1 MLPEWVERIRFVD
14 DPPWQI
20 DRERE
25 VKGAQPQEV
34 QP

>member
-1 MLPEWVERIRFVD
+1 VNRQKMLPEWVERIRFVD

-25 VKGAQPQEV
+25 AKEGR
-34 QP
+34 

>member
-25 VKGAQPQEV
+25 AKEV
-34 QP
+34 QR